1 MGKKKDKRDKRDK
14 PGKVRKTDRKGG
26 ADRPA
31 GAGKRHPL
39 CKWDEDAFADAT
51 VMTAAVRE
59 ATHFCRKCGRA
70 ANDPRLLC
78 KPLPLA

>member
-1 MGKKKDKRDKRDK
+1 MGKKKDKRKDK
-14 PGKVRKTDRKGG
+14 PDKARKADRKGG

-31 GAGKRHPL
+31 GAGKRRPL
-39 CKWDEDAFADAT
+39 CKWDENAFADAT
-51 VMTAAVRE
+51 LMAEAVLG
-59 ATHFCRKCGRA
+59 ATHVCRKCGRA